1 MNRRDFQ
8 SAVPPIP
15 AHFVHAVDAALA
27 QIGRAENT
35 HVHRV
40 REKHLSRRI
49 LIAAAA
55 LLLLAGM
62 ALAVGASFG
71 IFDFYNSVAGDPI
84 VPLEGAEAVIQSDVA
99 RLKTASGAVI
109 TVAGEALRLPFT
121 PIGGGACVSVAL
133 ANHLVETAYP
143 LADVLTGVPFF
154 GGNPVLAIAFSVV
167 FGVATILNVIGAFMP
182 HRK

>member
-62 ALAVGASFG
+62 ALAVGARFG
-71 IFDFYNSVAGDPI
+71 GVARAVADRAQRRLLFEP
-84 VPLEGAEAVIQSDVA
+84 AEDVA
-99 RLKTASGAVI
+99 RP
-109 TVAGEALRLPFT
+109 EAEQQS
-121 PIGGGACVSVAL
+121 A
-133 ANHLVETAYP
+133 HL
-143 LADVLTGVPFF
+143 GQ
-154 GGNPVLAIAFSVV
+154 
-167 FGVATILNVIGAFMP
+167 
-182 HRK
+182 